1 MFVSSKKKDETKWQ
15 VQIVES
21 IRVGDQVRQKRVRNI
36 GTAYSEKEREEFIRI
51 GNAAIVK
58 MKNDKN
64 PVLPIFD
71 PADVYASARA
81 KKKEVDE
88 DARVKN
94 LKHVQT
100 YNDGIRD
107 IFGEVFDGLG
117 LEAVIEGSKKDEQWN
132 SILRENVIARI
143 ADPKSKRASALML
156 KRDHAVEIPLEKTYR
171 MMDHLEE
178 NEEQVKSRITQATLT
193 LFKEAVDVLFFD
205 VTTLYFESFTQD
217 ELRNFGFSKDCKFK
231 ETQVVLALVTSKDG
245 IPITYKLFPGNT
257 YEGSTLVD
265 VVKEL
270 KKEFLVENIMLVADR
285 GMFNRKNLSC
295 LEAENVNYIV
305 AAKLKSLPK
314 LKKQEILDNKAFKIN
329 VIGDELHWINEFSH
343 EGRRLIV
350 SYSSKRA
357 KKDAADRQ
365 RLVDR
370 LLKKVKNKKIKISD
384 IIPNHGTKKFLKILG
399 GQAVVDNAKI
409 DKDHEWDG
417 LHGICT
423 NSSEANVSTLLER
436 YRGLWQIEEAFRVNK
451 HDLKMRPIYHWTPRR
466 IKAHIS
472 MCFIAYAVVKHTIFY
487 LKEKKISLS
496 LDQLREE
503 LLRVESV
510 LYRDKTTDKHYVLPS
525 STNALQKSIYH
536 AMKITREERPFSVE

>member
-1 MFVSSKKKDETKWQ
+1 MFVSAKKKDDSRWQ
-15 VQIVES
+15 IQIVES
-21 IRVGDQVRQKRVRNI
+21 IRIGDQVRQKRVRNI

-51 GNAAIVK
+51 GNAAIIK
-58 MKNDKN
+58 IKNDRN

-71 PADVYASARA
+71 PADIHAPRT
-81 KKKEVDE
+81 KKKEVDD

-107 IFGEVFDGLG
+107 IFGKVYDELG
-117 LEAVIEGSKKDEQWN
+117 LENVIDGSRKDEQWN
-132 SILRENVIARI
+132 SILKENVAARI
-143 ADPKSKRASALML
+143 ADPKSKRASAQML

-178 NEEQVKSRITQATLT
+178 REEQIKSRITQATLT
-193 LFKEAVDVLFFD
+193 IFKEAVDVLFFD
-205 VTTLYFESFTQD
+205 VTTLYFESFTAD

-231 ETQVVLALVTSKDG
+231 ETQVVLALVTTKDG
-245 IPITYKLFPGNT
+245 LPITYKLFPGNT
-257 YEGSTLVD
+257 YEGSTLVG
-265 VVKEL
+265 VVKDL
-270 KKEFLVENIMLVADR
+270 KKEFLVDSIMLVADR
-285 GMFNRKNLSC
+285 GMFNKENLRC

-314 LKKQEILDNKAFKIN
+314 QKRQEILDSKDFRVN
-329 VIGDELHWINEFSH
+329 VVNDELHWVNEFSH

-357 KKDAADRQ
+357 NKDASDRH
-365 RLVDR
+365 RLVER
-370 LLKKVKNKKIKISD
+370 LLKKVKNKKIKIAD
-384 IIPNHGTKKFLKILG
+384 IIPNQGTKKFLKITG
-399 GQAVVDNAKI
+399 GQAVVDDEKI
-409 DKDHEWDG
+409 AVDHEWDG

-423 NSSEANVSTLLER
+423 NSPERNVASLLER

-451 HDLKMRPIYHWTPRR
+451 HDLKMRPIFHWTPRR

-487 LKEKKISLS
+487 LKEKKILLS
-496 LDQLREE
+496 VEQLREE

-525 STNALQKSIYH
+525 STNALQKSIYR
-536 AMKITREERPFSVE
+536 ALRINREERPFSVE